1 MRYFKKGDKVKI
13 KENLSVGM
21 RNVTHNMIKYKGK
34 IATIIRV
41 RPEGNDWSKY
51 MIDLDREYYTWGN
64 NMFETIPSIDPLY
77 KIY

>member
-21 RNVTHNMIKYKGK
+21 RNVTESMIKYKGK
-34 IATIIRV
+34 IATIRRV
-41 RPEGNDWSKY
+41 RPDGNDWSKY
-51 MIDLDREYYTWGN
+51 VIDLDREYCTWGN